1 MKKIL
6 LYVNISLILIFG
18 ASCKLNKSSVLA
30 QHVTTEQ
37 LTNLEPG
44 MNKDQALTVFSGI
57 YPFDIMM
64 GADAGCEVH
73 IYKYFKPSRKVV
85 PFNLEREEYLN
96 TGRKIY
102 EKSTEA
108 LVYYQDGKVVLV
120 STEGNNGKFNKVIAR
135 RAADLKACAG
145 PVKGSTDPSS
155 LNYNPDATE
164 DDGSAKY
171 CDCGSIT
178 NPDYNPKRPLS
189 DCNQPC
195 LKLEVESAATEEDD
209 CSLCDMIKGGEK
221 VNLNINMNSSDLG
234 SSRKSQKADKSK
246 KNEKPSKLNLKGKAD
261 KSGSEPKR
269 GFFEKLFKMNLF

>member
-18 ASCKLNKSSVLA
+18 ASCKLNKSSFLA

-85 PFNLEREEYLN
+85 PFNLQREEYLN

-120 STEGNNGKFNKVIAR
+120 STEGNNGKFNKVIAK

-195 LKLEVESAATEEDD
+195 LKLEVESSEPEEDD

-246 KNEKPSKLNLKGKAD
+246 KNEKPSRLNSKGKAD
-261 KSGSEPKR
+261 KSGSEPKG
-269 GFFEKLFKMNLF
+269 GFFKKMFEK

>member
-18 ASCKLNKSSVLA
+18 ASCKLNKSSFLA

-85 PFNLEREEYLN
+85 PFNLQREEYLN

-120 STEGNNGKFNKVIAR
+120 STEGNNGKFNKVIAK

-195 LKLEVESAATEEDD
+195 LKLEVESTETEEDD

-261 KSGSEPKR
+261 KSGSEPKG
-269 GFFEKLFKMNLF
+269 GFFKKMFEK

>member
-18 ASCKLNKSSVLA
+18 ASCKLNKSSFLA

-85 PFNLEREEYLN
+85 PFNLQREEYLN

-120 STEGNNGKFNKVIAR
+120 STEGNNGKFNKVIAK

-171 CDCGSIT
+171 CDCGSIS
-178 NPDYNPKRPLS
+178 NPNYNPKRPLS

-195 LKLEVESAATEEDD
+195 LKLEVESSEPEEDD

-246 KNEKPSKLNLKGKAD
+246 KNEKPSRLNLKGKAD
-261 KSGSEPKR
+261 KSGSEPKG
-269 GFFEKLFKMNLF
+269 GFFKKMFEK